1 MPNKNSSTAPS
12 LPSGTVFCQLP
23 RRLAA
28 IFYDGLLLVALWMFA
43 AALVVIP
50 TGTEIDPGHLF
61 FRIYLLV
68 VSWAYFAICWRG
80 GQTLGMKA
88 WRIRLIGTEQPIGW
102 INTLIRFTVALAS
115 LVCFGLGFIWSIF
128 HPHRATWHDL
138 ASGTVLIVE
147 PRKGGDG

>member
-1 MPNKNSSTAPS
+1 ML
-12 LPSGTVFCQLP
+12 LPSGTIYCRLP

-28 IFYDGLLLVALWMFA
+28 MFYDGLLLVAIWMLA
-43 AALVVIP
+43 TAIVVIP
-50 TGTEIDPGHLF
+50 ADGEIDPGHLV

-68 VSWAYFAICWRG
+68 VTWTYFAICWRG

-88 WRIRLIGTEQPIGW
+88 WRIRLIAAEQPIGW
-102 INTLIRFTVALAS
+102 ITTLVRFTVATAS
-115 LVCFGLGFIWSIF
+115 LLCFGLGFIWSIF

-147 PRKGGDG
+147 PRKG